1 MRRLAEQE
9 HRDMIRSL
17 ASSVH
22 NQSSIMKNICLCL
35 LALLLP
41 LTSVA
46 QNDYSFIRD
55 VEPYSVKMIMSELAR
70 NPDGTHLDG
79 RKGERK
85 WNYTTG
91 LELKSF
97 MDALKR
103 YDLPW
108 VVDYVRAWAD
118 TMATEEGKVYKYKK
132 SNYNVDHIC
141 PARIYFDLHD
151 LYGDVDK
158 RYRRVTR
165 MIREQIDDQPRT
177 KSGEFW
183 HKQIYPHQVW
193 LDGFYM
199 ALPFYAEYTRRYAP
213 KAQKDSLFAD
223 IVHQFTAGAENTF
236 DPATGLFRHAWDES
250 KSMFWCDPA
259 TGLSAHAWGRACGWY
274 AVALVEVL
282 DYLPA
287 KHPGRKELVR
297 QLNYFLEVLP
307 KWADKESGMWYQVL
321 DCPDR
326 KGNYQ
331 EATCSIMFTYA
342 FLKGLR
348 MGYIDDSHRDY
359 ILGLYPKFLKKFVKD
374 NPDGT
379 ISITDCCSVGGL
391 GGKQMRRGDFDYYLS
406 EPIIDNDCKGV
417 GPFIWASLE
426 WEALHNIDYQD
437 NGWMIKDSQPL
448 KLMKK
453 RVVAFDGAEGCGMFS
468 AGGLGGKEYV
478 VTSLADDG
486 SEGTLR
492 HAVEASGPR
501 IVTFA
506 VSGDIH
512 LAGPLNIENPY
523 ISILGQTA
531 PGSGITVR
539 DHNVFITADHTIIR
553 YMRFRLG
560 SAAKVEAD
568 ALGAKRCSNV
578 IIDHCSISW
587 ATDENASFYNW
598 KDATVQWCI
607 ISEALNSSVHHK
619 GKHGY
624 GGIWGGRNI
633 SFHHNLF
640 AHNSSRN
647 PRFDHPSIYWGDD
660 MLLRRGTVDFVNNV
674 VYNWG
679 MKAIY
684 GGEEGWFNVTDNW
697 FRPGPATSKLDG
709 CWLEPYVSKTTSMR
723 PGSFYLNDN
732 EYDVSAVKRSRTPD
746 YEKIRQWEDKYEKMS
761 VDKPFA
767 IKVKHYAQDA
777 EDAYEAVLKHA
788 GASKKR
794 DDVDRRI
801 VKEVKKG
808 RACFKGSVTGIPG
821 IIDSEEDIL

>member
-1 MRRLAEQE
+1 MKKL
-9 HRDMIRSL
+9 ILSI
-17 ASSVH
+17 ASILVAF
-22 NQSSIMKNICLCL
+22 QSW
-35 LALLLP
+35 AG
-41 LTSVA
+41 
-46 QNDYSFIRD
+46 NDYSFIRD
-55 VEPYSVKMIMSELAR
+55 VKPYSVQMIMSEMAR
-70 NPDGTHLDG
+70 NPDGTYLDG
-79 RKGERK
+79 RNGERK

-97 MDALKR
+97 MDATCR

-108 VVDYVRAWAD
+108 VVDYVREWAD
-118 TMATEEGKVYKYKK
+118 TMAAEDGTVYKYKK

-151 LYGDVDK
+151 RFGNEDK

-213 KAQKDSLFAD
+213 KEQKDSLFAD
-223 IVHQFTAGAENTF
+223 IVHQFTAGAENTY

-250 KSMFWCDPA
+250 RSMFWCDPE
-259 TGLSAHAWGRACGWY
+259 TGLSEHAWGRATGWY

-282 DYLPA
+282 DYLPYR
-287 KHPGRKELVR
+287 HPGRQELID
-297 QLNYFLEVLP
+297 QLNYFVKVLP
-307 KWADKESGMWYQVL
+307 KWADKETGMWYQVL

-326 KGNYQ
+326 EGNYQ
-331 EATCSIMFTYA
+331 EATCSIMFIYA

-359 ILGLYPKFLKKFVKD
+359 ILGLYPKFLDRFLKE

-391 GGKQMRRGDFDYYLS
+391 GGKQMRKGDFAYYLS

-426 WEALHNIDYQD
+426 WEALHNIDYNDQ
-437 NGWMIKDSQPL
+437 GWTIRGGQPL
-448 KLMKK
+448 RVMEKK
-453 RVVAFDGAEGCGMFS
+453 AVAFEGAEGCGMFA
-468 AGGLGGKEYV
+468 AGGRGGKEYV

-492 HAVEASGPR
+492 HAVEAEGPR
-501 IVTFA
+501 VVSFA
-506 VSGDIH
+506 VSGDIV
-512 LAGPLNIENPY
+512 LASPLRIENPY

-531 PGSGITVR
+531 PGKGITIR
-539 DHNVFITADHTIIR
+539 NQPVFIAADHTIVR
-553 YMRFRLG
+553 YLRFRLG
-560 SAAKVEAD
+560 SASGLEAD
-568 ALGAKRCSNV
+568 ALGARNCSDV

-587 ATDENASFYNW
+587 STDENASFYNW
-598 KDATVQWCI
+598 NDATVQWCI
-607 ISEALNSSVHHK
+607 ISEALNASVHSK
-619 GKHGY
+619 GNHGY

-647 PRFDHPSIYWGDD
+647 PRFDHPRLYHGMD
-660 MLLRRGTVDFVNNV
+660 LLTGRGTVDFVNNV
-674 VYNWG
+674 VYNWS

-709 CWLEPYVSKTTSMR
+709 QWLEFYVSKSTSDI
-723 PGSFYLNDN
+723 PGNFYIADN
-732 EYDVSAVKRSRTPD
+732 VYDVSAVKKGNAEGRLPD
-746 YEKIRQWEDKYEKMS
+746 EKSVEIWENTYEEASAGEPYQINVRLYE
-761 VDKPFA
+761 
-767 IKVKHYAQDA
+767 QDA
-777 EDAYEAVLKHA
+777 DEAYRSVLKYA
-788 GASKKR
+788 GASHRRDAVDKR
-794 DDVDRRI
+794 VI
-801 VKEVKKG
+801 KEVKKG
-808 RACFKGSVTGIPG
+808 KAKHAGSITGLPG
-821 IIDSEEDIL
+821 IIDSEKDVM

>member
-1 MRRLAEQE
+1 MNNMIKKLFGLLAAS
-9 HRDMIRSL
+9 MISL
-17 ASSVH
+17 A
-22 NQSSIMKNICLCL
+22 
-35 LALLLP
+35 AF
-41 LTSVA
+41 A
-46 QNDYSFIRD
+46 QNDYSFIKD
-55 VEPYSVKMIMSELAR
+55 IEPYSVKMIMSEMAR
-70 NPDGTHLDG
+70 NQDGTYLDG
-79 RKGERK
+79 RNGQLK

-97 MDALKR
+97 IDASYR

-108 VVDYVRAWAD
+108 VVDYVRHWAD
-118 TMATEEGKVYKYKK
+118 TMTTPEGKIHTYKK

-141 PARIYFDLHD
+141 PARIFFDFHD
-151 LYGDVDK
+151 MYGKQDK
-158 RYRRVTR
+158 RYRRV
-165 MIREQIDDQPRT
+165 IRTISEQVVDQPRT

-199 ALPFYAEYTRRYAP
+199 ALPFYAEHTKRFAP
-213 KAQKDSLFAD
+213 KDQKEALYDD
-223 IVHQFTAGAENTF
+223 IVHQFVEGAKNTY

-250 KSMFWCDPA
+250 KSMFWCNPD
-259 TGLSAHAWGRACGWY
+259 TGLSDHAWGRACGWF

-287 KHPGRKELVR
+287 NYEDRNKLIGL
-297 QLNYFLEVLP
+297 LNYFLEVLP
-307 KWADKESGMWYQVL
+307 KWADKESGMWYQVI
-321 DCPDR
+321 DSPAR
-326 KGNYQ
+326 EGNYQ

-348 MGYIDDSHRDY
+348 MGYIDESHKEY
-359 ILGLYPKFLKKFVKD
+359 ILGLYPKFLKKFVKE

-391 GGKQMRRGDFDYYLS
+391 GGKQMRRGDFAYYLS

-426 WEALHNIDYQD
+426 WEAMHNIDYQD
-437 NGWMIKDSQPL
+437 NGWTIKKGVPV
-448 KLMKK
+448 KLSADKEL
-453 RVVAFDGAEGCGMFS
+453 AFEGAEGCGKYS
-468 AGGLGGKEYV
+468 LGGKGGKEYM

-492 HAVEASGPR
+492 HAVEAEGPR

-506 VSGDIH
+506 VEGDIH
-512 LAGPLNIENPY
+512 LKRPLDIKNPY

-531 PGSGITVR
+531 PGKGITLR
-539 DHNVFITADHTIIR
+539 DHNVFITADHAIIR

-560 SAAKVEAD
+560 SAAQVEGD
-568 ALGAKRCSNV
+568 ALGARRCSNL

-587 ATDENASFYNW
+587 ATDENCSIYGV

-624 GGIWGGRNI
+624 GGIWGGRNV

-647 PRFDHPSIYWGDD
+647 PRFDHPQIYWEQDI
-660 MLLRRGTVDFVNNV
+660 LLRRGSVDFVNNV
-674 VYNWG
+674 VYNWA

-684 GGEEGWFNVTDNW
+684 GGEEGWFNVVGNY
-697 FRPGPATSKLDG
+697 FRPGPATAKVDG
-709 CWLEPYVSKTTSMR
+709 CYLEPYVSKTTSMI
-723 PGSFYLNDN
+723 PGNFYIEDN
-732 EYDVSAVKRSRTPD
+732 EYDVSAVAKSGKVD
-746 YEKIRQWEDKYEKMS
+746 KKKVEQWDKKYEEMS
-761 VDKPFA
+761 VEKPYE
-767 IKVKHYAQDA
+767 ISVKMDVEDA
-777 EDAYEAVLKHA
+777 EDAYKAVLKGA
-788 GASKKR
+788 GASLKR
-794 DDVDRRI
+794 DAIDKRI
-801 VKEVKKG
+801 VKEVKAGK
-808 RACFKGSVTGIPG
+808 ATYKGSVTGTPG
-821 IIDSEEDIL
+821 IIDSEKDVM